1 MQEAD
6 YFFVTYGNVTGSFV
20 SHVYVM
26 LLFYQAADC
35 TTHGDY
41 VIIGMRREYDDTFRI
56 RFRTFGTIGIVRI
69 RFTTR
74 PSGDGMLQIVE
85 DLDIHI
91 ICRTKQSQQ
100 FAQTIFIVIL
110 VCQFQD
116 RLACQLAQP
125 DDGATNQFVVPFA
138 GSH

>member
-1 MQEAD
+1 
-6 YFFVTYGNVTGSFV
+6 
-20 SHVYVM
+20 M

-56 RFRTFGTIGIVRI
+56 RFRTFGTISIVCI
-69 RFTTR
+69 WFTAR
-74 PSGDGMLQIVE
+74 PSGDGVLQIVE

-100 FAQTIFIVIL
+100 FSSNHFHCNPCLL
-110 VCQFQD
+110 VSRSACLSVD
-116 RLACQLAQP
+116 ITRRWRYESVCRSIRRKSLAT
-125 DDGATNQFVVPFA
+125 DGEYVSGYRQQK
-138 GSH
+138 GR